1 MDTFNPDCKNNLRGV
16 KKMNLLNERIDRYI
30 LSLLNVEYIDFE
42 NSEIHNDGTIDIYL
56 NKNKLPK
63 LDFEIDDND
72 DNWILGQLELC
83 EEVFI
88 QIDTNIGIITGLF
101 VEGFTVIHMFVDT
114 FLNSEYAEQIDTY
127 IDYIKKWCAKISH
140 TDT

>member
-1 MDTFNPDCKNNLRGV
+1 
-16 KKMNLLNERIDRYI
+16 MNLLNKKIDNYV
-30 LSLLNVEYIDFE
+30 LSLLNVKYIDFE
-42 NSEIHNDGTIDIYL
+42 NSEIHDDEIIDIYL
-56 NKNKLPK
+56 NKSKIPK
-63 LDFEIDDND
+63 PDFEIDDND

-83 EEVFI
+83 EGVFI
-88 QIDTNIGIITGLF
+88 EIDTNIGIITGLF

>member
-1 MDTFNPDCKNNLRGV
+1 
-16 KKMNLLNERIDRYI
+16 MNLLNERIDRYI

-42 NSEIHNDGTIDIYL
+42 NSEIHDDGTIDIYL
-56 NKNKLPK
+56 NVSKIPK

-83 EEVFI
+83 EGVFI
-88 QIDTNIGIITGLF
+88 EIDTNIGIITGLF
-101 VEGFTVIHMFVDT
+101 VEGFTVIHIFVDT
-114 FLNSEYAEQIDTY
+114 FLNSEYAEQINTY
-127 IDYIKKWCAKISH
+127 IDFIKKWCAKMTH

>member
-1 MDTFNPDCKNNLRGV
+1 MNLV
-16 KKMNLLNERIDRYI
+16 KKIDNYL
-30 LSLLNVEYIDFE
+30 LSLLNVEYIE
-42 NSEIHNDGTIDIYL
+42 ETKAHNDGTIDIYL
-56 NKNKLPK
+56 NKNKIPK
-63 LDFEIDDND
+63 PDFEIDDND

-114 FLNSEYAEQIDTY
+114 FFKPEYVEQINNY
-127 IDYIKKWCAKISH
+127 YFYLIKNTNLTKFQKNH
-140 TDT
+140 G

>member
-1 MDTFNPDCKNNLRGV
+1 
-16 KKMNLLNERIDRYI
+16 MNLLNKRIDIYI
-30 LSLLNVEYIDFE
+30 LSLLNAEYIDFE
-42 NSEIHNDGTIDIYL
+42 NSEIHDDGTIDIYL
-56 NKNKLPK
+56 NVNKIPK
-63 LDFEIDDND
+63 PDFQIDDND
-72 DNWILGQLELC
+72 DSWILGQLELC

>member
-1 MDTFNPDCKNNLRGV
+1 
-16 KKMNLLNERIDRYI
+16 MNLLNKRIDRYI

-42 NSEIHNDGTIDIYL
+42 NSEIHDDGTIDIYL
-56 NKNKLPK
+56 NKNKIPK
-63 LDFEIDDND
+63 PDFEIDDND

-83 EEVFI
+83 EAVSI

-127 IDYIKKWCAKISH
+127 IDYIKNGVQK
-140 TDT
+140 

>member
-1 MDTFNPDCKNNLRGV
+1 
-16 KKMNLLNERIDRYI
+16 MNLLNKRIDSYI
-30 LSLLNVEYIDFE
+30 LSLLNAEYIDFE
-42 NSEIHNDGTIDIYL
+42 NSEIHDDGTIDIYL
-56 NKNKLPK
+56 NVSKLPEPN
-63 LDFEIDDND
+63 FQIDDND

-88 QIDTNIGIITGLF
+88 QIDTNIGVITGLF
-101 VEGFTVIHMFVDT
+101 VEGFTVIHIFADT

-127 IDYIKKWCAKISH
+127 IDFIKKWCAKISH

>member
-1 MDTFNPDCKNNLRGV
+1 
-16 KKMNLLNERIDRYI
+16 MNLLNKKIDNYV
-30 LSLLNVEYIDFE
+30 LSLLNVEYIE
-42 NSEIHNDGTIDIYL
+42 ETKAHNDGTIDIYL

-63 LDFEIDDND
+63 PDFEIDDD
-72 DNWILGQLELC
+72 SDSWILGQLELC
-83 EEVFI
+83 EGVFI

>member
-1 MDTFNPDCKNNLRGV
+1 
-16 KKMNLLNERIDRYI
+16 MNLLNERIDRYI
-30 LSLLNVEYIDFE
+30 LSLLNVEYIE
-42 NSEIHNDGTIDIYL
+42 ETKAHNDGTIDIYL
-56 NKNKLPK
+56 NVSKIPK
-63 LDFEIDDND
+63 PDFEIDDD
-72 DNWILGQLELC
+72 SDSWILGQLELC
-83 EEVFI
+83 EGVFI
-88 QIDTNIGIITGLF
+88 EIDTNIGIITGLF

>member
-1 MDTFNPDCKNNLRGV
+1 
-16 KKMNLLNERIDRYI
+16 MNLLNKKIDNYV
-30 LSLLNVEYIDFE
+30 LSLLNVEYIE
-42 NSEIHNDGTIDIYL
+42 ETKAHNDGTIDIYL

-63 LDFEIDDND
+63 PDFQIDDND

-83 EEVFI
+83 EAVFI

-101 VEGFTVIHMFVDT
+101 VEGFTVIHMFLDT
-114 FLNSEYAEQIDTY
+114 FLKPEYVEQIDTY
-127 IDYIKKWCAKISH
+127 IDFIKKWCAKIKH

>member
-1 MDTFNPDCKNNLRGV
+1 
-16 KKMNLLNERIDRYI
+16 MNLSHERIDRYI

-42 NSEIHNDGTIDIYL
+42 NSETHDDGTIDIYL
-56 NKNKLPK
+56 NKNKIPK
-63 LDFEIDDND
+63 PDFEIDDND

-83 EEVFI
+83 EAVFI

-101 VEGFTVIHMFVDT
+101 VEGFTVIHMFLDT
-114 FLNSEYAEQIDTY
+114 FLKPEYVEQIDTY
-127 IDYIKKWCAKISH
+127 IDFIKKWCAKIKH

>member
-1 MDTFNPDCKNNLRGV
+1 
-16 KKMNLLNERIDRYI
+16 MNLLNERIDRYI

-42 NSEIHNDGTIDIYL
+42 NSEIHDDGTIDIYL
-56 NKNKLPK
+56 NVSKIPK
-63 LDFEIDDND
+63 SDFQIDDND
-72 DNWILGQLELC
+72 DNWILSQLELC
-83 EEVFI
+83 EGVFI

-114 FLNSEYAEQIDTY
+114 FLNSKYAEQIDTY
-127 IDYIKKWCAKISH
+127 IDFIKKWCAKIKH

>member
-1 MDTFNPDCKNNLRGV
+1 
-16 KKMNLLNERIDRYI
+16 MNLLNKKIDNYI
-30 LSLLNVEYIDFE
+30 LSLLNVEYIE
-42 NSEIHNDGTIDIYL
+42 ETKAHNDGTIDIYL

-63 LDFEIDDND
+63 PDFQIDDND

-83 EEVFI
+83 EAVSI

-114 FLNSEYAEQIDTY
+114 FLNSNYVEQIDTY